1 MKLSYVM
8 TVSSWMNKEIK
19 ELIEQKNQ
27 FYIRF
32 IRSNKALFY
41 ISQLK
46 VLQDELDFL
55 TEKSESYYSKQMFA
69 DGTYLFS
76 VVHDVTISFFELNSD
91 LAKISEWAFK

>member
-55 TEKSESYYSKQMFA
+55 TEKSESYYSKL
-69 DGTYLFS
+69 YLFW
-76 VVHDVTISFFELNSD
+76 D
-91 LAKISEWAFK
+91 LFCS